1 MNPAPAP
8 SFLPAASGL
17 LVPDVFTRPR
27 ICYPP
32 KSIDGP
38 SEMTGIASPVP
49 ILSAKGKGL

>member
-27 ICYPP
+27 ICYSPE
-32 KSIDGP
+32 SIDGP